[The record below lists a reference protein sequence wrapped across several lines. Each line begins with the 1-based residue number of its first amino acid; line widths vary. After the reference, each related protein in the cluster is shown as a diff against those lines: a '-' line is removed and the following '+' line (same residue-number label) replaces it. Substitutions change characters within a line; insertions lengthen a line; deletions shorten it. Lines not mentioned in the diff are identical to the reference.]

1 MSASRLA
8 PLPFLLV
15 ALAAPAPAVARAAAS
30 ATCPPRLVARCF
42 TLTVP
47 LDRSGVVPGSV
58 RLRAALIRSRTASRP
73 PLIGLTGGPGQAGVV
88 FAETYDILL
97 PTMGRDL
104 VVFDQRGTGG
114 SGLLRCTAFE
124 RRVLTGLSNPA
135 GACGRSLGPRRS
147 FYTSADSAD
156 DLEALRVRLRAPRI
170 ALYAVSY
177 GTRVALEYARR
188 HPQRV
193 ERMILDSPIGIDAPD
208 PLARETFAA
217 VPRVVRDVC
226 RAGCGGAGAHPVSD
240 LARLRARLRRAPI
253 RHVLR
258 RGARRVPVRVSADDL
273 LSMLVTGD
281 LEPELLAEIPPAV
294 RAALAGH
301 GGALARLKLRLL
313 SIDSGG
319 PISEFSPA
327 LFATTTCEESP
338 LAWDP
343 AAGPAQR
350 RSQARAAADATSAAA
365 FYPFDRRAGI
375 VAGPLPLCADWPAPA
390 RAVAPEPPLPAG
402 VPALVL
408 SGELDLRTPLET
420 ARALARAL
428 PGARLLVERGVGHS
442 VLGADPGGCADAA
455 VGAFLGGAALPRC
468 RRGGASLTLSAQDVD
483 SPVSSRANR
492 VERHAWTSFYRA
504 SSTGRRSM
512 TGSAPASART
522 TWSRPAR

>member
-1 MSASRLA
+1 MSAARLA
-8 PLPFLLV
+8 PLASLLM
-15 ALAAPAPAVARAAAS
+15 ALAAPAPVAARAAAP
-30 ATCPPRLVARCF
+30 AACPPRPLARCF

-47 LDRSGVVPGSV
+47 LDRGGTVPGSV
-58 RLRAALIRSRTASRP
+58 RLRAARIASRRAFRP

-88 FAETYDILL
+88 FAETYDIIL
-97 PTMGRDL
+97 PTVGRDL

-114 SGLLRCTAFE
+114 SGLLRCAAFE
-124 RRVLTGLSNPA
+124 RRVLTGLSDPA

-156 DLEALRVRLRAPRI
+156 DLEALRIRLGAPRI

-253 RHVLR
+253 RHILR
-258 RGARRVPVRVSADDL
+258 RGARRVPVRVDADDL

-319 PISEFSPA
+319 SISEFSPA

-343 AAGPAQR
+343 AAGPARR
-350 RSQARAAADATSAAA
+350 RSQARAAADATPAAA
-365 FYPFDRRAGI
+365 FYPFDRRAALA
-375 VAGPLPLCADWPAPA
+375 AGPLPLCADWPAPA
-390 RAVAPEPPLPAG
+390 RAVTPEPPLPAG
-402 VPALVL
+402 IPALVL

-420 ARALARAL
+420 ARALTRAL
-428 PGARLLVERGVGHS
+428 PGAQLLVERGVGHS

-455 VGAFLGGAALPRC
+455 VGAFLDGGALPRC
-468 RRGGASLTLSAQDVD
+468 RRDAAALTLAGRSAVLRRARPR
-483 SPVSSRANR
+483 SPA
-492 VERHAWTSFYRA
+492 
-504 SSTGRRSM
+504 GRR
-512 TGSAPASART
+512 GVRGRL
-522 TWSRPAR
+522 SR